1 MRIKVVNPNTS
12 TTMTRHIHEAAE
24 AVAAPGTTVESSSP
38 TMGPASIE
46 SHYDEALSVPGVL
59 AEVAKGE
66 RSGVDGY
73 VLACFGDPG
82 LDAARELANG
92 PVVGIA
98 EAAMRTA
105 TYLGRTFTVVTTLA
119 RTAGRAWDLAERYG
133 VTKFC
138 AGVHAVDIPVLDLD
152 QDPDTLKKLTEACG
166 RAVAEDGADAVVL
179 GCAGMADLCADLTE
193 VLGVPVV
200 DGVRAA
206 TLQVQSLITM
216 ALTTNKR
223 GEYAE
228 PPPKPYAGLLH
239 TFTTSP
245 P

>member
-12 TTMTRHIHEAAE
+12 AAMTRNIHHAAQ
-24 AVAAPGTTVESSSP
+24 AVAAPGTTIEAVSP
-38 TMGPASIE
+38 AMGPASIE

-59 AEVAKGE
+59 TEIAAGE

-82 LDAARELANG
+82 LDAARELATG

-119 RTAGRAWDLAERYG
+119 RTRGRAWDLAERYG

-138 AGVHAVDIPVLDLD
+138 AGVHDVDIPVLELD
-152 QDPDTLKKLTEACG
+152 QDPDTLRKLTEAC
-166 RAVAEDGADAVVL
+166 ASAIAEDDADAVVL
-179 GCAGMADLCADLTE
+179 GCAGMADLCADLTKA
-193 VLGVPVV
+193 LGVPVV

-216 ALTTNKR
+216 ALATDKR
-223 GEYAE
+223 GEYAA
-228 PPPKPYAGLLH
+228 PPPKAYSGLLSA
-239 TFTTSP
+239 FTSP
-245 P
+245 L